1 MLKTVEVCTRVEGHG
16 NINILFQDDNVS
28 NVDFEI
34 SAYRGFEKFLIG
46 KRLLDMPK
54 LISRICGLCYASQAI
69 TSCKAIENLYD
80 VEISDQS
87 ILLRR
92 LLLCGELIKSH
103 CMHFFFQSLPDLL
116 TIFNINQKPIS
127 QYDLINFNPQLTT
140 SLFELIKFGNEI
152 EFLFG
157 GRSAH
162 LISPVP
168 GGVIY
173 SPSRKNI
180 TIAQKYMQKASI
192 NLEMIIE
199 SFIEYFSNSIPP
211 DEYSLPNPIYI
222 GINNLGIYDRYSG
235 IFKITESER
244 KAIEF
249 QEKSYSLY
257 FDKDTDLRGIDFHFN
272 KKKNVL
278 TGPLARFKII
288 ETYGNDK
295 VSSYLENFDKSWI
308 NNILFSEFLKLLE
321 MLVETEQALKILD
334 NPSLSIKQK
343 FPILSSIK
351 NPEGIGFVEAPRGIL
366 MHHYYVDNN
375 GLIIKLKLFI
385 ATEINIPLIN
395 EMITKYAQKLYEKT
409 GDITLVKKQIQTIIR
424 AFDPCISCA
433 TH

>member
-1 MLKTVEVCTRVEGHG
+1 MLKTVDVCTRVEGHG
-16 NINILFQDDNVS
+16 NVNILIQDDNVS

-46 KRLLDMPK
+46 KRLGDMPK

-69 TSCKAIENLYD
+69 ASCKAIENLYD
-80 VEISDQS
+80 LEIIEQS

-116 TIFNINQKPIS
+116 TIFNISQKPIS

-140 SLFELIKFGNEI
+140 NLYELIKFGNEI
-152 EFLFG
+152 EILFG

-162 LISPVP
+162 LISPIP
-168 GGVIY
+168 GGLIY

-180 TIAQKYMQKASI
+180 TIAQKYMQKASN

-199 SFIEYFSNSIPP
+199 TFIEYFSNKIPP
-211 DEYSLPNPIYI
+211 EEFSLPNPIYI
-222 GINNLGIYDRYSG
+222 GINNLGNYDRYSG
-235 IFKITESER
+235 IFKIIESER
-244 KAIEF
+244 KAIDF

-257 FDKDTDLRGIDFHFN
+257 FDKDIDLRGIDFHFDKN
-272 KKKNVL
+272 NVL
-278 TGPLARFKII
+278 TGPIARFKII

-295 VSSYLENFDKSWI
+295 VSTYLENFDKSWT

-321 MLVETEQALKILD
+321 MFVETEQALNILD
-334 NPSLSIKQK
+334 TPSLSIKQK
-343 FPILSSIK
+343 LPTLRSIK
-351 NPEGIGFVEAPRGIL
+351 NSEGIGFVEAPRGIL
-366 MHHYYVDNN
+366 MHHYYIDTKNN
-375 GLIIKLKLFI
+375 EIIF
-385 ATEINIPLIN
+385 IN

-409 GDITLVKKQIQTIIR
+409 GDLNLIKKQVQMIIR

>member
-1 MLKTVEVCTRVEGHG
+1 MLKTVDVCTRVEGHG
-16 NINILFQDDNVS
+16 NVNILIQDDTVS
-28 NVDFEI
+28 NVNFEI

-46 KRLLDMPK
+46 KRLGDMPK

-69 TSCKAIENLYD
+69 ASCKAIENLYNIE
-80 VEISDQS
+80 VSEQS

-116 TIFNINQKPIS
+116 TIFNISQKPMS

-140 SLFELIKFGNEI
+140 NLYELIKFGNEI
-152 EFLFG
+152 EILFG
-157 GRSAH
+157 GRSTH
-162 LISPVP
+162 LITPVP
-168 GGVIY
+168 GGLIY

-180 TIAQKYMQKASI
+180 TIAQKYMQKASN

-199 SFIEYFSNSIPP
+199 TFIEYFSNKTPP
-211 DEYSLPNPIYI
+211 EEFSLPNPIYI
-222 GINNLGIYDRYSG
+222 GINNLGNYDRYSG
-235 IFKITESER
+235 IFKIIESER
-244 KAIEF
+244 KAIDF

-257 FDKDTDLRGIDFHFN
+257 FDKDIDLRGIDFHFD
-272 KKKNVL
+272 KTNVL
-278 TGPLARFKII
+278 TGPIARFKII

-295 VSSYLENFDKSWI
+295 VSSYLENFDKSWT

-321 MLVETEQALKILD
+321 MFVETEQALKILD
-334 NPSLSIKQK
+334 APSLSIKQK
-343 FPILSSIK
+343 LPSLGAIK
-351 NPEGIGFVEAPRGIL
+351 NSEGIGFVEAPRGIL
-366 MHHYYVDNN
+366 MHHYYVDEND
-375 GLIIKLKLFI
+375 LIIKLKLFI

-409 GDITLVKKQIQTIIR
+409 GDLNLIKKQVQMIIR

>member
-1 MLKTVEVCTRVEGHG
+1 MLKTVDVCTRVEGHG
-16 NINILFQDDNVS
+16 NVNILIQDDNVS

-34 SAYRGFEKFLIG
+34 SAYRGFEKFLIS
-46 KRLLDMPK
+46 KRLGDMPK

-69 TSCKAIENLYD
+69 ASCKAIENLYD
-80 VEISDQS
+80 VEIIEQS

-116 TIFNINQKPIS
+116 TIFNISQKPLS
-127 QYDLINFNPQLTT
+127 LYELINFNPQLTT
-140 SLFELIKFGNEI
+140 NLYELIKFGNEI
-152 EFLFG
+152 EILFG

-162 LISPVP
+162 LISPIP
-168 GGVIY
+168 GGLIY

-180 TIAQKYMQKASI
+180 TIAQKYMQKASN

-199 SFIEYFSNSIPP
+199 TFIEYFSNKIPP
-211 DEYSLPNPIYI
+211 EEFSLPNPIYI
-222 GINNLGIYDRYSG
+222 GINNLGNYDRYSG
-235 IFKITESER
+235 IFKIIESER
-244 KAIEF
+244 KAIDF

-257 FDKDTDLRGIDFHFN
+257 FDKDIDLRGIDFHFDKN
-272 KKKNVL
+272 NVL
-278 TGPLARFKII
+278 TGPIARFKII

-295 VSSYLENFDKSWI
+295 VSTYLENFDKSWT

-321 MLVETEQALKILD
+321 MFVETEQALNILD
-334 NPSLSIKQK
+334 TPSLSIKQK
-343 FPILSSIK
+343 LPTLRSIK
-351 NPEGIGFVEAPRGIL
+351 NSEGIGFVEAPRGIL
-366 MHHYYVDNN
+366 MHHYYIDKND
-375 GLIIKLKLFI
+375 LIIKLKLFI

-409 GDITLVKKQIQTIIR
+409 GDLNLIKKQVQMIIR

>member
-16 NINILFQDDNVS
+16 NVNILIQDDNVS
-28 NVDFEI
+28 DVNFEI

-46 KRLLDMPK
+46 KRLEDMPK

-69 TSCKAIENLYD
+69 ASCKAIENLYD
-80 VEISDQS
+80 IEISEQS

-103 CMHFFFQSLPDLL
+103 SMHFFFQSLPDLL
-116 TIFNINQKPIS
+116 TIFNISQKLNS
-127 QYDLINFNPQLTT
+127 HYDLINFNPQLTT
-140 SLFELIKFGNEI
+140 NLYELIKFGNEI
-152 EFLFG
+152 EILFG

-162 LISPVP
+162 LISPIP
-168 GGVIY
+168 SGLIY

-180 TIAQKYMQKASI
+180 SITQKYMQKASN

-199 SFIEYFSNSIPP
+199 SFIEYFSTKTPP
-211 DEYSLPNPIYI
+211 EDFSLPNPIYI
-222 GINNLGIYDRYSG
+222 GINNLGNYDRYSG
-235 IFKITESER
+235 IFKIVESEK
-244 KAIEF
+244 KAIDF
-249 QEKSYSLY
+249 QEKSYPLY
-257 FDKDTDLRGIDFHFN
+257 FDKDIDLRGIDFHFDN
-272 KKKNVL
+272 NKNVI
-278 TGPLARFKII
+278 TGPIARFKII
-288 ETYGNDK
+288 ESYGNDK
-295 VSSYLENFDKSWI
+295 VSSYLEHFDKSWK

-321 MLVETEQALKILD
+321 MLVETEQALDIL
-334 NPSLSIKQK
+334 NSPSLSIKQRLPSLK
-343 FPILSSIK
+343 SMQNS
-351 NPEGIGFVEAPRGIL
+351 EGIGFVEAPRGIL
-366 MHHYYVDNN
+366 MHHYYVDEN

-409 GDITLVKKQIQTIIR
+409 GDITLVKKQIQMIIR